1 MSKCCR
7 LVKII
12 IKTSQD
18 TSLMVFRPVRKIM
31 SPLSNRFGRDVLWNV
46 GSLAV
51 LGVSGIVINCV
62 IMVFAGIEALGI
74 FNQVFAFFIVASQF
88 AVGGLQTSALKHCSY
103 VQDDPAECEKIA
115 SSAMMLTAALSGVV
129 CLVLFY
135 ASPFAGR
142 VLQSP
147 QVALGIRFAVP
158 GLFLFALN
166 KVMLMVLNGMRNMR
180 AFAVFQALRY
190 IFIMLGATGILI
202 LGYPGSHLAL
212 SLTIAETALFAGLFA
227 YINIK
232 LFVFKFSLAKDMRD
246 WFARHI
252 SFGTRGFMSGAL
264 VELNTRVDVLML
276 GIFMSDAFVGIYS
289 FASTFA
295 EGFAMLNSVLRQN
308 TDPVIGKYFASG
320 AKEKIQQTSK
330 RIRKLFFPLMFV
342 GGGIL
347 VAMFPMIIKLFSSD
361 PDMWMGWGVFAI
373 LVSGTVIASGYRP
386 FMGIILL
393 GGRPGTYTLLLG
405 ASVLGNVALN
415 VLLIPLLGIYG
426 AATATAAIYV
436 VEAIAVVILSR
447 RLFNVSL

>member
-1 MSKCCR
+1 
-7 LVKII
+7 
-12 IKTSQD
+12 
-18 TSLMVFRPVRKIM
+18 M

-103 VQDDPAECEKIA
+103 VQDDLDECAKIA
-115 SSAMMLTAALSGVV
+115 SSAMMLTAVLSGVV
-129 CLVLFY
+129 CMALFY
-135 ASPFAGR
+135 ASPLAGR
-142 VLQSP
+142 ILQSP
-147 QVALGIRFAVP
+147 PVALGIKFAIP

-190 IFIMLGATGILI
+190 IFIMLSATAII
-202 LGYPGSHLAL
+202 MLGYPGSHLAL
-212 SLTIAETALFAGLFA
+212 SLTIAELILFVGLFA
-227 YINIK
+227 YINIR
-232 LFVFKFSLAKDMRD
+232 LFVFKFSLAKDMRN

-252 SFGTRGFMSGAL
+252 SFGARGFMSGAL

-276 GIFMSDAFVGIYS
+276 GVFMSDALVGIYS

-308 TDPVIGKYFASG
+308 LDPVIGKYFAFG
-320 AKEKIQQTSK
+320 AKEKIQQASK
-330 RIRKLFFPLMFV
+330 RIRKTFLPLMLV
-342 GGGIL
+342 GGCIL
-347 VAMFPMIIKLFSSD
+347 VAVFPAIIKILSSG
-361 PDMWMGWGVFAI
+361 PDMWMSWGVFAI
-373 LVSGTVIASGYRP
+373 LVSGTAFASGYRP

-393 GGRPGTYTLLLG
+393 GGRPGTYTILLG
-405 ASVLGNVALN
+405 ASVLGNIALN
-415 VLLIPLLGIYG
+415 ALLIPFLGIYG

-436 VEAIAVVILSR
+436 AEAIATVLLSR
-447 RLFNVSL
+447 RLFNIFL